1 MNTKEI
7 KEIIKNTKNVEN
19 IRDIEILQTKEAHT
33 TSSVYTTFVAKA
45 YAVIGF
51 DYDVIEEINGRKF
64 AKKIWEETTISGQV
78 RESDHDSYKYS
89 AGIDYEILIENPE
102 DNSNYNYWNQNIGFE
117 NKARVEACGNH
128 SKIVEVERVTSDITK
143 VTYEDEVVYY
153 FNY

>member
-7 KEIIKNTKNVEN
+7 KGIIKNTKNVKN
-19 IRDIEILQTKEAHT
+19 IRDIEVLQTKEAHT

-45 YAVIGF
+45 YVVIGF
-51 DYDVIEEINGRKF
+51 DCNVIEEIDGRKF

-78 RESDHDSYKYS
+78 READHNSRKYS

-128 SKIVEVERVTSDITK
+128 SKVVEVERVTSDITK

>member
-1 MNTKEI
+1 MNI
-7 KEIIKNTKNVEN
+7 KEIEKIIKDTKNVEN
-19 IRDIEILQTKEAHT
+19 IRDIEVLQTKEAHT

-45 YAVIGF
+45 YAVTGF
-51 DYDVIEEINGRKF
+51 DYNVIEEIDGRKF

-78 RESDHDSYKYS
+78 READHDSYKYN

-102 DNSNYNYWNQNIGFE
+102 DNSKLNSWKANIGFE
-117 NKARVEACGNH
+117 NKDRVEACGNH
-128 SKIVEVERVTSDITK
+128 SKVVEVERVTSDITK

>member
-1 MNTKEI
+1 MNAKEI

-19 IRDIEILQTKEAHT
+19 IRDVEVLQTKEAHT

-45 YAVIGF
+45 YAVTGF
-51 DYDVIEEINGRKF
+51 DCNVIEEIDGHKF

-78 RESDHDSYKYS
+78 RESDHDSFKYS

-102 DNSNYNYWNQNIGFE
+102 DNSKLNSWKANIGFE
-117 NKARVEACGNH
+117 NKDRAEACGNH
-128 SKIVEVERVTSDITK
+128 SKVVSAERVTSDITK

>member
-1 MNTKEI
+1 MNAKEI
-7 KEIIKNTKNVEN
+7 KEIIKNVEN

-45 YAVIGF
+45 YAVTGF
-51 DYDVIEEINGRKF
+51 DFNVIKEIDGRKF

-89 AGIDYEILIENPE
+89 TGIDYEILIENPE
-102 DNSNYNYWNQNIGFE
+102 DNSKLNSWKANIGFE
-117 NKARVEACGNH
+117 NKDRVEACGNH
-128 SKIVEVERVTSDITK
+128 SKVVSAERVTSDITK

>member
-1 MNTKEI
+1 MNAKEI

-19 IRDIEILQTKEAHT
+19 IRDVEVLQTKEAHT

-45 YAVIGF
+45 YAVTGF
-51 DYDVIEEINGRKF
+51 DYNVIEEIDGRKF

-78 RESDHDSYKYS
+78 RESDHDSYKYNS
-89 AGIDYEILIENPE
+89 GIDYEILIENPE

-117 NKARVEACGNH
+117 NKSRVEACGNH
-128 SKIVEVERVTSDITK
+128 SKVVEVERVTSDITK

-153 FNY
+153 FDY